1 MEKRKLFQFL
11 QERNGLLFCPSS
23 PDGRLVDGWHFA
35 VRLRRWSMLM
45 STIVLVA
52 NLLGLATGKWNL
64 APRTAQRGLNQ
75 GIALLLIAIVGLGYA
90 NQMQ

>member
-1 MEKRKLFQFL
+1 
-11 QERNGLLFCPSS
+11 
-23 PDGRLVDGWHFA
+23 
-35 VRLRRWSMLM
+35 M